1 MLKTQQIRVRSE
13 KQKVSTKESNKFIL
27 SSNDHSRI
35 KSIDSVETY
44 PCGTRRQEEIQYV
57 RKNKLDATI

>member
-44 PCGTRRQEEIQYV
+44 PWGTRRQEEI
-57 RKNKLDATI
+57 

>member
-27 SSNDHSRI
+27 SSNDDSRI

-44 PCGTRRQEEIQYV
+44 PCGTKRQEEI
-57 RKNKLDATI
+57 